1 MKKIKL
7 DNITELAE
15 IMHED
20 VHDGNCVA
28 AILFYDEAIELM
40 RELLCY
46 DCVIPES
53 FEISPEDWNG
63 YGQEY
68 FVQLGDDMMLAVEPA
83 CHDGIYYTCGADYL
97 YVDHHADSDVLDRLD
112 GACFLIDMGKEDC
125 DFKYHDQCKTNVETD
140 DNKLDKLISTAKVT
154 RDDDGITKRY
164 ELDLDLLLDY
174 LFGD

>member
-7 DNITELAE
+7 DNIEELAE

-20 VHDGNCVA
+20 AHDDNCVT

-46 DCVIPES
+46 DCVIPEA
-53 FEISPEDWNG
+53 FEIMPKDWDG
-63 YGQEY
+63 YDKEY
-68 FVQLGDDMMLAVEPA
+68 FVQLSDDMMLAVEPA
-83 CHDGIYYTCGADYL
+83 CHDGIYYACGADYF
-97 YVDHHADSDVLDRLD
+97 YVDSNADSKVLDRID
-112 GACFLIDMGKEDC
+112 SACFLIEFGKGDYDC
-125 DFKYHDQCKTNVETD
+125 KCHDECKTNEDTD
-140 DNKLDKLISTAKVT
+140 DDKLDKLISNAKVT